1 MAKTSTLTVTASV
14 TGDGL
19 AGDSYAPPQ
28 GPFVNTSAPQGIPS
42 VVQLGGGSNS
52 LAVPAGAQYALLVP
66 PAASTNAK
74 LAKTISGDTGVSF
87 TSSIVLLP
95 VAGLSTIY
103 CTATA
108 GEALSIAW
116 L

>member
-1 MAKTSTLTVTASV
+1 MAKTSTLTVSATV

-19 AGDSYAPPQ
+19 AGDTYAPPQ
-28 GPFVNTSAPQGIPS
+28 GPLVNAAAPQGIPS
-42 VVQLGGGSNS
+42 VVALGAGANT

-66 PAASTNAK
+66 PPASANAK
-74 LAKTISGDTGVSF
+74 QAKTISGDTGVTF
-87 TSSIVLLP
+87 TSGIVLLP
-95 VAGLSTIY
+95 VGGLSSIY

-108 GEALSIAW
+108 GESLSVAW